1 MPLLEVRDLHVGG
14 PGDALV
20 QGVDLDVARE
30 ARVAVLGA
38 SGSGKSLTVAAVLG
52 LLPAALPARGHVRLD
67 GVDVLPVP
75 AARRPRCDRP
85 GVVRQD
91 SAGALHPLVP
101 VGRQLSLP
109 RSGSRRTVRDDV
121 HATLRALGFPD
132 PSRTADALPAELSGG
147 QRQRVCLALALAAE
161 SPLLVADEPTTA
173 LDVLTQAG
181 VLDLLRA
188 RTGPGTG
195 RSLLFVTHD
204 VAVAAAL
211 CGEVVVLDAG
221 RTVEHGTMAQVLH
234 DPRTAPT
241 RALVGAARVLDG
253 HLAAAR
259 SGAVAVG
266 A

>member
-1 MPLLEVRDLHVGG
+1 MPLLEVRGLHVTRAGR
-14 PGDALV
+14 PLLH
-20 QGVDLDVARE
+20 GVDLEVGHEERL
-30 ARVAVLGA
+30 AVLGA

-52 LLPAALPARGHVRLD
+52 LLPADLAARGHVLLD
-67 GVDVLPVP
+67 GVDVLEVP
-75 AARRPRCDRP
+75 AGRRARRDRP
-85 GVVRQD
+85 GLVRQD

-109 RSGSRRTVRDDV
+109 RSGSRRAVRDDV
-121 HATLRALGFPD
+121 LETLRALGLAD
-132 PSRTADALPAELSGG
+132 PRRTAAALPAELSGG

-173 LDVLTQAG
+173 LDVVTQAG

-195 RSLLFVTHD
+195 RSILFVTHD

-211 CGEVVVLDAG
+211 CGRVTVLDGG
-221 RTVEHGTMAQVLH
+221 RAVESGALPEVLGA
-234 DPRTAPT
+234 PRRAPT
-241 RALVGAARVLDG
+241 RALVDAARVLDD

-259 SGAVAVG
+259 ATAVG
-266 A
+266 VDA